1 MKIVYILGNGFD
13 VNLNLETKYTDFYK
27 NYKKTESKSDSILKL
42 KENIKTEKNWSDLEL
57 ALGEYSEKVNS
68 ANEFIELFEDIG
80 DNLADYLK
88 SEEKKIDSLEI
99 DKEKFLEHLSF
110 PERLLPLAQRNKIKS
125 LKEKWKNHQ
134 WSIYAITFNY
144 TETFEKIIGDNKKP
158 IETGIHHQSKIIYQ
172 GIEHIHGYIDDMMVM
187 GVNDISQIKN
197 KSFHTNSEILNAFIK
212 EKCNQAMQHT
222 IDEQCKLN
230 ISTANLICIFGSSL
244 GITDKLWWENI
255 GNRLKSDCFL
265 IIFSYSNENIPA
277 RREYKKEALRE
288 GIKNSFLEKTN
299 LTEKEKEI
307 VYPNI
312 FVGINRNIFKVIRTK

>member
-27 NYKKTESKSDSILKL
+27 MYKKIESKNDSILKL
-42 KENIKTEKNWSDLEL
+42 KKSIETEKNWSDLES
-57 ALGEYSEKVNS
+57 ALGEYSQKVNS
-68 ANEFIELFEDIG
+68 ASEFIELFEDIG

-88 SEEKKIDSLEI
+88 SEERKIDSLEI

-110 PERLLPLAQRNKIKS
+110 PDRLLPLAQRNQIKS

-134 WSIYAITFNY
+134 WNIYAITLNY
-144 TETFEKIIGDNKKP
+144 TQTFEKIIGEDEKP
-158 IETGIHHQSKIIYQ
+158 IETGTHHQAKITYQ
-172 GIEHIHGYIDDMMVM
+172 GIQHLHGYIDDMLVM

-197 KSFHTNSEILNAFIK
+197 ESFHNNSEILNAFIK

-222 IDEQCKLN
+222 VDEQCKLH
-230 ISTANLICIFGSSL
+230 ISSANLICIFGSSL

-255 GNRLKSDCFL
+255 GERLKGDCFL
-265 IIFSYSNENIPA
+265 IIFSYSNENIPP

-299 LTEKEKEI
+299 LTEKEKEF
-307 VYPNI
+307 VYPKI
-312 FVGINRNIFKVIRTK
+312 FVGINRNIFKVIKTK